1 MEYKQLIQK
10 RWADL
15 DPNFHLR
22 HSVYYDY
29 GTQLRLQFL
38 HEHGVTAEVM
48 LKNSFGPILFREEA
62 VYKREV
68 KFEDPIYINLTLHKC
83 RKDYSRWTMQHHIT
97 KADDTL
103 CCIITIDGA
112 WFDTRARKLAAA
124 LPEVVT
130 MMNAMPKSA
139 EFTWLD

>member
-38 HEHGVTAEVM
+38 HAHGVTTQLMHARH
-48 LKNSFGPILFREEA
+48 FGPVLFREEA
-62 VYKREV
+62 VYRREV
-68 KFEDPIYINLTLHKC
+68 KFGDPIYIDLTLQKC
-83 RKDYSRWTMQHHIT
+83 RRDYSRWTMQHHIT
-97 KADDTL
+97 KEDGTV
-103 CCIITIDGA
+103 CCTITIDGA
-112 WFDTRARKLAAA
+112 WFDTKERKLAAA

-130 MMNAMPKSA
+130 MMEQMPRSA
-139 EFTWLD
+139 DFTWTD